1 MICIIKVHSPSLQTC
16 WQTNISVKM
25 ILIKLVVTSD
35 MNEMKL
41 TVWTRSNVKLL
52 DTGMKYSLVETDD
65 FTENFESKHEL
76 CVYPFVI

>member
-1 MICIIKVHSPSLQTC
+1 
-16 WQTNISVKM
+16 M

-65 FTENFESKHEL
+65 FTENFESKHEFS
-76 CVYPFVI
+76 VYPFVI

>member
-1 MICIIKVHSPSLQTC
+1 
-16 WQTNISVKM
+16 M

-65 FTENFESKHEL
+65 FTENFESKHEFS
-76 CVYPFVI
+76 VYPFVIKSENEISRLIARLLVRVWE

>member
-1 MICIIKVHSPSLQTC
+1 
-16 WQTNISVKM
+16 M

-65 FTENFESKHEL
+65 FTENFESKSEFS
-76 CVYPFVI
+76 VSPFVI

>member
-1 MICIIKVHSPSLQTC
+1 MICIIKVHSPSFQTC

-65 FTENFESKHEL
+65 FTENFESKHEFS
-76 CVYPFVI
+76 VYPFVI

>member
-1 MICIIKVHSPSLQTC
+1 
-16 WQTNISVKM
+16 
-25 ILIKLVVTSD
+25 

-65 FTENFESKHEL
+65 FTENFESKHEFS
-76 CVYPFVI
+76 VYPFVIKSENEISRLIARLLVRVWEWVIQTQGEHSVVKPD

>member
-1 MICIIKVHSPSLQTC
+1 
-16 WQTNISVKM
+16 
-25 ILIKLVVTSD
+25 

-76 CVYPFVI
+76 CVYPFVIQSENEISRLIARLLVRVWE